1 MSSTTVHQNKLG
13 WMQRVWTRLQ
23 SWRLSADESALP
35 VRMPTA
41 THGRMP
47 KTTPTL
53 AQLGIDQGLLWCML
67 FLLLWGLVMV

>member
-53 AQLGIDQGLLWCML
+53 AQLGMR
-67 FLLLWGLVMV
+67 